1 LQILVFRCFSGHGEK
16 TISILV
22 ELHSKRKEDSFL
34 CMKDIRSINVEL
46 AANQDMFFPFLC
58 MSGRHVTWENTFS
71 TPNSGE
77 HSTHHLAAPYSSC
90 SSCKRQQ
97 PPSSLHHTASS
108 PLTEKQHGLHH
119 SAPDSSRQTC
129 WTAAA
134 WSSQFP
140 KAGQHLQHTFVQQ
153 LLLTTTPPAAVGQL
167 LDNSFSSCSFWQH
180 LQGAGP
186 LLDSSMGCT
195 CPPHQQHLQGSS
207 MGRHSTAGTAPI
219 LSFPQAGSKENKRGE
234 KRGSSESII
243 GQKLSVDSKGMEGF
257 STPNSQR
264 LSIHS

>member
-1 LQILVFRCFSGHGEK
+1 
-16 TISILV
+16 
-22 ELHSKRKEDSFL
+22 
-34 CMKDIRSINVEL
+34 VEL

-58 MSGRHVTWENTFS
+58 MRGRHVTWENTFS

-134 WSSQFP
+134 WSAQFP
-140 KAGQHLQHTFVQQ
+140 KAGQHLQHST
-153 LLLTTTPPAAVGQL
+153 LPAAHFRTAAPAPFPLNWTAASPHHHASYSNLQL
-167 LDNSFSSCSFWQH
+167 LDSCWTTHSAPAASGSTCKGQNLCWTIAWAAPVHLTSSISKAAEW
-180 LQGAGP
+180 ADTP
-186 LLDSSMGCT
+186 L
-195 CPPHQQHLQGSS
+195 
-207 MGRHSTAGTAPI
+207 
-219 LSFPQAGSKENKRGE
+219 
-234 KRGSSESII
+234 
-243 GQKLSVDSKGMEGF
+243 
-257 STPNSQR
+257 
-264 LSIHS
+264 

>member
-1 LQILVFRCFSGHGEK
+1 
-16 TISILV
+16 
-22 ELHSKRKEDSFL
+22 
-34 CMKDIRSINVEL
+34 VEL

-58 MSGRHVTWENTFS
+58 MRGRHVTWENTFS

-134 WSSQFP
+134 WSAQFP
-140 KAGQHLQHTFVQQ
+140 KAGQHLQHST
-153 LLLTTTPPAAVGQL
+153 LPAAHFRTAAPAPFPLKWTTASPHHHASCSNLQL
-167 LDNSFSSCSFWQH
+167 LDSCWTTHSAPAASGSTCKGQNLCWTVAWPAPVHLTSSIFKAAAWADTP
-180 LQGAGP
+180 LQGQ
-186 LLDSSMGCT
+186 
-195 CPPHQQHLQGSS
+195 HQ
-207 MGRHSTAGTAPI
+207 
-219 LSFPQAGSKENKRGE
+219 F
-234 KRGSSESII
+234 
-243 GQKLSVDSKGMEGF
+243 
-257 STPNSQR
+257 
-264 LSIHS
+264 